1 MTEQTV
7 HYSLNPFSPNQSFL
21 FALSVAIILHII
33 LVLGVQLPKPE
44 ARQYVK
50 DIDITLINTPSTK
63 APENS
68 DFLAQDNQLAQGQ
81 LISKPE
87 PARPISFPQIPAPQI
102 PVSQIKPIPKK
113 PEEKTTHKAETK
125 RTIITPPE
133 KVKPVLQEKR
143 IIKTPPETVKPVLQK
158 QRTIKTPPEQTAPEP
173 LKKLPEL
180 IKPDQIKPVIT
191 APEKSEPMLPVQTIP
206 KDLFQASKTEEPE
219 DTVEEDIKTRRK
231 PEPEEQETVTQ
242 PKQKHSVIEKHRPIS
257 AAALQQQI
265 SEQATQSTQ
274 RPASAT
280 QTKTK
285 SVSQVSANKSVAAQ
299 YKRDWET
306 KVERVGNLNYPEA
319 ASKPGFSATLTMDV
333 GIKADGS
340 IDSIRITQSSGIPE
354 LDEAAKKIVRMSAPF
369 PPLPNALRNELDI
382 LLITRVWKFTDESGL
397 ITQ

>member
-1 MTEQTV
+1 MTEQTIS
-7 HYSLNPFSPNQSFL
+7 YSLNPFSPNQSFL
-21 FALSVAIILHII
+21 FALTVAIILHII
-33 LVLGVQLPKPE
+33 LVLGVQIPKPE
-44 ARQYVK
+44 ARQFIK
-50 DIDITLINTPSTK
+50 DIDVTLIDTPSTK

-102 PVSQIKPIPKK
+102 PVPQIKPIPKK
-113 PEEKTTHKAETK
+113 PVEKTTPKPETK
-125 RTIITPPE
+125 RTI
-133 KVKPVLQEKR
+133 
-143 IIKTPPETVKPVLQK
+143 KTPPELPKPVLQK
-158 QRTIKTPPEQTAPEP
+158 QRLIKTPPEQIVPEP
-173 LKKLPEL
+173 MKKLPEL
-180 IKPDQIKPVIT
+180 IKPDKIKPVIA
-191 APEKSEPMLPVQTIP
+191 APEKSEPMLPVQTVP
-206 KDLFQASKTEEPE
+206 EDLFQESKAEEPE
-219 DTVEEDIKTRRK
+219 PVEEEIKTQRK
-231 PEPEEQETVTQ
+231 PEPEEQEAVTQ

-257 AAALQQQI
+257 AATLQQQI
-265 SEQATQSTQ
+265 SEQAIQSTQ

-280 QTKTK
+280 RTKTK

-299 YKRDWET
+299 YKRDWES
-306 KVERVGNLNYPEA
+306 KVERIGNLNYPEA

-354 LDEAAKKIVRMSAPF
+354 LDEAAKKIVRMCAPF

>member
-1 MTEQTV
+1 MTEQTIS
-7 HYSLNPFSPNQSFL
+7 YSLNPFSPNQSFL
-21 FALSVAIILHII
+21 FALTVAIILHII
-33 LVLGVQLPKPE
+33 LVLGVQIPKPE
-44 ARQYVK
+44 ARQFIK
-50 DIDITLINTPSTK
+50 DIDVTLIDTPSTK

-102 PVSQIKPIPKK
+102 PVPQIKPIPKK
-113 PEEKTTHKAETK
+113 PVEKTTPKPETK
-125 RTIITPPE
+125 RTI
-133 KVKPVLQEKR
+133 
-143 IIKTPPETVKPVLQK
+143 KTPPELPKPVLQK
-158 QRTIKTPPEQTAPEP
+158 QRLIKTPPEQIVPEP

-180 IKPDQIKPVIT
+180 IKPDQIKPVIA
-191 APEKSEPMLPVQTIP
+191 APEKSEPMLPVQTVP
-206 KDLFQASKTEEPE
+206 EDLFQESKAEEPE
-219 DTVEEDIKTRRK
+219 PVEEEIKTQRK
-231 PEPEEQETVTQ
+231 PEPEEQKTVTP

-257 AAALQQQI
+257 AATLQQQI
-265 SEQATQSTQ
+265 SEQAIQSTQ

-280 QTKTK
+280 RTKTK

-299 YKRDWET
+299 YKRDWES
-306 KVERVGNLNYPEA
+306 KVERIGNLNYPEA

-369 PPLPNALRNELDI
+369 APLPNALRNELDI

>member
-7 HYSLNPFSPNQSFL
+7 PYSLIPFSPNQSFL
-21 FALSVAIILHII
+21 FALTVAIILHII
-33 LVLGVQLPKPE
+33 LVLGVQIPKPE
-44 ARQYVK
+44 ARQYIK
-50 DIDITLINTPSTK
+50 DIDITLIDTPSTK

-87 PARPISFPQIPAPQI
+87 PAKPISFPQIPAPQI
-102 PVSQIKPIPKK
+102 PVTQIKPIPEK
-113 PEEKTTHKAETK
+113 PEEKTRPKPETK
-125 RTIITPPE
+125 QTIKTPPE
-133 KVKPVLQEKR
+133 LPKPILQKQR
-143 IIKTPPETVKPVLQK
+143 MIKTPPETVKPVLQE
-158 QRTIKTPPEQTAPEP
+158 QRTIKTPPEQIEPEP
-173 LKKLPEL
+173 QKKLPE

-191 APEKSEPMLPVQTIP
+191 APENSEPMLPVQTVP
-206 KDLFQASKTEEPE
+206 KDLFQESKTEEPE
-219 DTVEEDIKTRRK
+219 PVEEEIKTQRK
-231 PEPEEQETVTQ
+231 PEPEEQETATQ

-265 SEQATQSTQ
+265 SEQAIQSTQ
-274 RPASAT
+274 RPASAE

-306 KVERVGNLNYPEA
+306 KVERIGNLNYPEA

-340 IDSIRITQSSGIPE
+340 IDSIRITQTSGIPE

>member
-1 MTEQTV
+1 MTEQTIS
-7 HYSLNPFSPNQSFL
+7 YSLNPFSPNQSFL
-21 FALSVAIILHII
+21 FALTVAIILHII
-33 LVLGVQLPKPE
+33 LVLGVQIPKPE
-44 ARQYVK
+44 ARQYIK
-50 DIDITLINTPSTK
+50 DIDVTLIDTPSTK

-102 PVSQIKPIPKK
+102 PVPQIKPIPKK
-113 PEEKTTHKAETK
+113 PVEKTTPKPETK
-125 RTIITPPE
+125 RTI
-133 KVKPVLQEKR
+133 
-143 IIKTPPETVKPVLQK
+143 KTPPELPKPVLQK
-158 QRTIKTPPEQTAPEP
+158 QRLIKTPPEQIVPEP

-180 IKPDQIKPVIT
+180 IKPDQIKPVIA
-191 APEKSEPMLPVQTIP
+191 APEKSEPMLPVQTVP
-206 KDLFQASKTEEPE
+206 EDLFQESKAEEPE
-219 DTVEEDIKTRRK
+219 PVEEEIKTQRK
-231 PEPEEQETVTQ
+231 PEPEEQEAVTQ

-257 AAALQQQI
+257 AATLQQQI
-265 SEQATQSTQ
+265 SEQAIQSTQ

-280 QTKTK
+280 RTKTK

-299 YKRDWET
+299 YKRDWES
-306 KVERVGNLNYPEA
+306 KVERIGNLNYPEA

-354 LDEAAKKIVRMSAPF
+354 LDEAAKKIVRMCAPF

>member
-7 HYSLNPFSPNQSFL
+7 QYSLNPFSPNQSFL
-21 FALSVAIILHII
+21 FALTVAIILHII
-33 LVLGVQLPKPE
+33 LVLGVQIPKPE
-44 ARQYVK
+44 ARQYIK
-50 DIDITLINTPSTK
+50 DIDVTLIDTPSTK

-81 LISKPE
+81 VISKPE

-102 PVSQIKPIPKK
+102 PVPQIKPIPKK
-113 PEEKTTHKAETK
+113 PVEKTTPKPETK
-125 RTIITPPE
+125 RTI
-133 KVKPVLQEKR
+133 
-143 IIKTPPETVKPVLQK
+143 KTPPELPKPVLQK
-158 QRTIKTPPEQTAPEP
+158 QRLIKTPPEQIVPEP
-173 LKKLPEL
+173 MKKLPEL
-180 IKPDQIKPVIT
+180 IKPDKIKPVIA
-191 APEKSEPMLPVQTIP
+191 APEKSEPMLPVQTVP
-206 KDLFQASKTEEPE
+206 EDLFQESKAEEPE
-219 DTVEEDIKTRRK
+219 PVEEEIKTQRK
-231 PEPEEQETVTQ
+231 PEPEEQEAVTQ

-257 AAALQQQI
+257 AATLQQQI
-265 SEQATQSTQ
+265 SEQAIQSTQ

-280 QTKTK
+280 RTKTK

-299 YKRDWET
+299 YKRDWES
-306 KVERVGNLNYPEA
+306 KVERIGNLNYPEA

-369 PPLPNALRNELDI
+369 APLPNALRNELDI